1 MIWSELEFVVVD
13 SIKDEHCCSIG
24 DECSN
29 SRIALN
35 VLSLRY
41 NDDRITVEERSSLI
55 CLLMDCLESDDFTF
69 IWSRDIDNTSESD
82 CGCSETVDGMEIL
95 LVLLFGIGM
104 GSTRSMWIFSFV
116 GGDIGADNSTWSV
129 WFLSFQ
135 NFFNDDFV
143 SIVSFLP
150 LRWWRLLVVVVSI
163 LVRLM
168 L

>member
-1 MIWSELEFVVVD
+1 
-13 SIKDEHCCSIG
+13 
-24 DECSN
+24 
-29 SRIALN
+29 
-35 VLSLRY
+35 
-41 NDDRITVEERSSLI
+41 LI